1 METVFFWLH
10 IFFSY
15 IATGGLLLYT
25 FVIENILNDEVTL
38 IAKLGATGIFILAIC
53 LVIGVV
59 IINKLF
65 AKREEKFEKLS
76 IKEIDTNKRAE
87 YILKW
92 ESTEKWHNI
101 FKQCLMLGV
110 LVMLTLLVGL
120 LETKLL
126 AFRGTMTTIT
136 ISYAIG
142 LVFFGIYENYK
153 LKKLRG
159 NKKVED

>member
-1 METVFFWLH
+1 METLFFWLY
-10 IFFSY
+10 ITFSY
-15 IATGGLLLYT
+15 IATGGILLWT

-38 IAKLGATGIFILAIC
+38 IAKLGATGIFVLAIC
-53 LVIGVV
+53 LIIGIVV
-59 IINKLF
+59 INKLF
-65 AKREEKFEKLS
+65 TKREQKYEKLS

-92 ESTEKWHNI
+92 SNTEKWHNI
-101 FKQCLMLGV
+101 FKQCLMFGT

-126 AFRGTMTTIT
+126 ALRGTMTTIV

-142 LVFFGIYENYK
+142 LIFFVVYENIK

-159 NKKVED
+159 NKVED